1 MGCYR
6 RCGGMGVLLVKSRK
20 KVQEE
25 VFVMGSRRTR
35 KRQRVS
41 NPALAKA
48 MRELRRSSAAS
59 RHVLKKHKGSR
70 SVRASRAICD
80 SKEQ

>member
-6 RCGGMGVLLVKSRK
+6 LGSGTVGLRVKLK
-20 KVQEE
+20 ICKQVKI
-25 VFVMGSRRTR
+25 MGSRRAR
-35 KRQRVS
+35 KHQRVS

-59 RHVLKKHKGSR
+59 RHVLKKYKGSR
-70 SVRASRAICD
+70 AAHIRRAVRD
-80 SKEQ
+80 SKDQ

>member
-6 RCGGMGVLLVKSRK
+6 LGSGTVGLRVKSK
-20 KVQEE
+20 GTE
-25 VFVMGSRRTR
+25 VGVIVMGSRRAR
-35 KRQRVS
+35 KNQRVS

-59 RHVLKKHKGSR
+59 RHVLKKYKGAR
-70 SVRASRAICD
+70 AARIRWAVRD
-80 SKEQ
+80 SKNQ